1 MQTEIH
7 FEREQL
13 RAILRTMLAAQLL
26 KIYCADGDPL
36 AWKNREEIIDFVSDW
51 AGLLVRE
58 FMPVS
63 EQDESEGEP

>member
-26 KIYCADGDPL
+26 KIYCENGNYFT
-36 AWKNREEIIDFVSDW
+36 WINREEIVEFVGDW
-51 AGLLVRE
+51 SGLLARE
-58 FMPVS
+58 LMPIK
-63 EQDESEGEP
+63 EGESRE